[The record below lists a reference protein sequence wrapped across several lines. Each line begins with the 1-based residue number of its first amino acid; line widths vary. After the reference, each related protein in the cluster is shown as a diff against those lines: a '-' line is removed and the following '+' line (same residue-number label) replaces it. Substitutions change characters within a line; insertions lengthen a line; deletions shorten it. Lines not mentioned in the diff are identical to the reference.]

1 MAIAAGM
8 DASIHDPLDEVLMN
22 EMITAELLMNKSIYS
37 DSYLRAYM
45 QNA

>member
-37 DSYLRAYM
+37 DSYLKAYM
-45 QNA
+45 QRG